1 VERVIGI
8 DNALA
13 MLEVARENLRAH
25 GASNVELVLGEATL
39 LPLEEGMVPY
49 EKALRKRRVWVEP
62 LFEEAKEWHGMRRFR
77 LRTLRRVNAEA
88 VLIATGQDIKRL
100 LTFSGRGPRKLAQAQ
115 ALQPPTPTP
124 SPNSRLLQGSHRRRS
139 TPLLARFSTG

>member
-1 VERVIGI
+1 VERFIGI

-49 EKALRKRRVWVEP
+49 EKALRKRRVWVKP
-62 LFEEAKEWHGMRRFR
+62 PFGEAKEWPG
-77 LRTLRRVNAEA
+77 
-88 VLIATGQDIKRL
+88 
-100 LTFSGRGPRKLAQAQ
+100 
-115 ALQPPTPTP
+115 
-124 SPNSRLLQGSHRRRS
+124 
-139 TPLLARFSTG
+139 